1 LNRFIGLVEAPSLV
15 TPRFRHR
22 VYLIALENKG
32 YPSRFIVF
40 GLNKNKMWVG
50 MPRVEEIVRR
60 NIEPSSKGPILNLI
74 VKPSSPSEGLVIEGG
89 ELIFQTQEPEG
100 RGRENAALVRFLSR
114 SLNIPAS
121 KIDIVYG
128 AREKHKR
135 VLFLDIDED
144 RLVELISKL
153 VMWPGEVS

>member
-1 LNRFIGLVEAPSLV
+1 
-15 TPRFRHR
+15 
-22 VYLIALENKG
+22 
-32 YPSRFIVF
+32 
-40 GLNKNKMWVG
+40 MWVG

-89 ELIFQTQEPEG
+89 ELVFQTQEPEG